1 MLVSI
6 YLDNDIR
13 MTALQIPTP
22 LLSASIQV
30 PYVDRLGDGE
40 TGFLFSV
47 KQYIGGY
54 DGDDVSGYVPGKYL
68 PPHPTRGYEADMVRE
83 IQPSS
88 AVSAAQLSS
97 SPPSFRTMVHTKRSP
112 LHRPNTSPKSKTS
125 SSQIPSPGPA

>member
-1 MLVSI
+1 MSI
-6 YLDNDIR
+6 FLDNDIR

-54 DGDDVSGYVPGKYL
+54 DGDDVSGYVPGKHSLYRSK
-68 PPHPTRGYEADMVRE
+68 RGFEADMARKL
-83 IQPSS
+83 QPSS
-88 AVSAAQLSS
+88 VASAAQLSS

-112 LHRPNTSPKSKTS
+112 PHRLNTLPKSKTS
-125 SSQIPSPGPA
+125 SSQIPFPGPA